1 MTLEALECT
10 VDELLQG
17 DPAVLKRTPSAL
29 VGSRTASSAH
39 AATKVVVIS
48 LE

>member
-1 MTLEALECT
+1 M
-10 VDELLQG
+10 
-17 DPAVLKRTPSAL
+17 LKRTPGAL
-29 VGSRTASSAH
+29 VGSRAASSAH